1 MRNRICLGLITV
13 MLCGAVHA
21 AEQSAAQSQ
30 RTLLQPPATQ
40 VASPIT
46 DRFVV
51 RAMYFHPSVSG
62 TARYDDS
69 LGAPGT
75 TFSAE
80 DTLGMQDTKNQGW
93 IDLQFRM
100 TARHR
105 LAAQFYELKRKGVTT
120 LDQPL
125 EFGDQT
131 FQPADGTVI
140 SHMDMRQLNLVYTY
154 SALQLEKVEL
164 GVGFGIHLVQI
175 EGTIEAPTAFKR
187 EHLDAAGPHPTLAG
201 DFTWRFTK
209 RFSANGG
216 ARIVAF
222 NSGGLDASALSWNL
236 DVQYRMQRNFALGL
250 GYASSRY
257 RLDSTDADFFLGYL
271 KLRYQGPQFFLRASF

>member
-1 MRNRICLGLITV
+1 MRSRICPGLVTI
-13 MLCGAVHA
+13 MLCGAVQA
-21 AEQSAAQSQ
+21 AEQSAAQPQ
-30 RTLLQPPATQ
+30 RPLLQPPTAA

-46 DRFVV
+46 DRFAV
-51 RAMYFHPSVSG
+51 RAMYYRPSVSG
-62 TARYDDS
+62 IARYDDS

-80 DTLGMQDTKNQGW
+80 DTLAMQDTKNQGW
-93 IDLQFRM
+93 IDLLFRM

-105 LAAQFYELKRKGVTT
+105 LAAQFYELRRKGATT
-120 LDQPL
+120 LSQAL

-131 FQPADGTVI
+131 FEPADGTI
-140 SHMDMRQLNLVYTY
+140 LSHMDMRQLNLVYTY
-154 SALQLEKVEL
+154 SAVQRETLEL

-175 EGTIEAPTAFKR
+175 EGTIEAPAAFKR

-201 DFTWRFTK
+201 DFSWRFTK

-222 NSGGLDASALSWNL
+222 NSGGVDANALAWNL

-250 GYASSRY
+250 GYASTRY
-257 RLDSTDADFFLGYL
+257 RLDSTDPDFFLGYL
-271 KLRYQGPQFFLRASF
+271 KLRYHGPQFFLRASF